1 MKPNKLVVVSVDA
14 MVGEDFEFARTLPAF
29 SRLLENAAV
38 ADVEAVFPTV
48 TYPNHAAQLTG
59 CGPATTG
66 IYNNLQFQ
74 PGVPEPEWFWYC
86 KAIKVPTILDA
97 ARESGLTTSAIQW
110 PVTAQ
115 ANVDFLM
122 PEIWDTDNWG
132 GEDGLYR
139 GNASP
144 LMFQRYYPKHRDKIV
159 WEPKRDFNEF
169 ACSIA
174 EDVLA
179 HEQPDVMFL
188 HLVAVDAARHLTG
201 PFTPAV
207 HDALRE
213 VDAWLSRLMGAI
225 EEAGNTEI
233 TNFVIV
239 SDHGHLATE
248 QATNLNTLFKDR
260 GFLRVDESGQLIDY
274 DVYCL
279 SAGFSAQLFLAE
291 GISADRRY
299 EVEQYLKEIVAD
311 PSYRIEKIHTESEAQ
326 ALYGLGGPFDYVV
339 ESEPGVL
346 VGMDWNQRCIVHVG
360 DDDFTGYLGNHGHA
374 PWHGAQP
381 VFIANGP
388 DFEPGTDA
396 GRRSILDEAPTF
408 AAVLGLELPH
418 AEGTAMTELLAP
430 AEKTI
435 QAAV

>member
-29 SRLLENAAV
+29 ARLLENAAI

-59 CGPATTG
+59 CGPATSG

-74 PGVPEPEWFWYC
+74 PGVPEPEWFWYGN
-86 KAIKVPTILDA
+86 AIKVPTILDA
-97 ARESGLTTSAIQW
+97 ARDAGLTTSAIQW

-122 PEIWDTDNWG
+122 PEIWDTGRWG
-132 GEDGLYR
+132 SEEGLYR

-144 LMFQRYYPKHRDKIV
+144 LVFQRYYHKHSDKIV
-159 WEPKRDFNEF
+159 WSPKRDFDEF

-174 EDVLA
+174 EEVLEK
-179 HEQPDVMFL
+179 EQPDVMFL

-201 PFTPAV
+201 PFTPSV
-207 HDALRE
+207 HEALLK
-213 VDAWLSRLMGAI
+213 VDGWLSRLMAAI
-225 EEAGNTEI
+225 DAAGNTGT

-239 SDHGHLATE
+239 SDHGHLAME
-248 QATNLNTLFKDR
+248 QTTNLNTLFKDH
-260 GFLRVDESGQLIDY
+260 GFLRVDESGELIDY

-279 SAGFSAQLFLAE
+279 SAGFSAQLFLAD
-291 GISADRRY
+291 GLSSDRRY
-299 EVEQYLKEIVAD
+299 EVEQFLKEIEAN
-311 PSYRIEKIHTESEAQ
+311 PAYRIERIHTESEAR
-326 ALYGLGGPFDYVV
+326 AVHRLGGPFDYVV

-346 VGMDWNQRCIVHVG
+346 VGMDWNQRTVILV
-360 DDDFTGYLGNHGHA
+360 DDDFEGYLGNHGHA

-381 VFIANGP
+381 VFVANGP
-388 DFEPGTDA
+388 DFEPGADA
-396 GRRSILDEAPTF
+396 GRRSILDQAPTF

-418 AEGTAMTELLAP
+418 AEGTAMAELLAP
-430 AEKTI
+430 AVKTV
-435 QAAV
+435 AAV